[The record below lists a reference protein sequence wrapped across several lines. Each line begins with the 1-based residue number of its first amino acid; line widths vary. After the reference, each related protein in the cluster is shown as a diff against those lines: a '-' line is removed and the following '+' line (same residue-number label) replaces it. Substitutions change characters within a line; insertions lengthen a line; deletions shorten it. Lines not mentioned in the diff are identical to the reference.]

1 MDYLPLHF
9 KLEGDR
15 VLIVGGGDLAFNK
28 AMLLTRA
35 GARILFVAPQFSNK
49 VLALG
54 DQGLAVVWFTGAG
67 GQPQLK
73 LAYRASASHGFTPPM
88 RADDFDDLRSTLLQ
102 LEFLKNLL
110 DADEANSHAFGSLLV
125 REAEK
130 LGSGGQ

>member
-28 AMLLTRA
+28 ATLLTKA

-54 DQGLAVVWFTGAG
+54 SQSKGN
-67 GQPQLK
+67 
-73 LAYRASASHGFTPPM
+73 AY
-88 RADDFDDLRSTLLQ
+88 
-102 LEFLKNLL
+102 
-110 DADEANSHAFGSLLV
+110 
-125 REAEK
+125 
-130 LGSGGQ
+130 